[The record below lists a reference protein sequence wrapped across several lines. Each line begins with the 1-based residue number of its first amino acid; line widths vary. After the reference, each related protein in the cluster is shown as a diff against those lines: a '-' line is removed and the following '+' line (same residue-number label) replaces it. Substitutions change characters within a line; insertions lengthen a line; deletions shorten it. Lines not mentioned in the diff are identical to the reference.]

1 MRRDAAIWILL
12 ALGSAFAVVAFA
24 RPDLLSGQRGLWA
37 LYGLLVLA
45 YVGSSAW
52 VALRLKPGASLRYIV
67 IWLAIAVALAMGYR
81 LWQAFIA

>member
-12 ALGSAFAVVAFA
+12 ALGVAFALVAFA

-37 LYGLLVLA
+37 LYSLLVLA

-52 VALRLKPGASLRYIV
+52 VYMRASPGTAVRNLLIWIALFVL
-67 IWLAIAVALAMGYR
+67 IAFGYR
-81 LWQAFIA
+81 LWERLAP